1 MSRTVP
7 IRITKA
13 DRSEFAKLTANARRK
28 VKRIN
33 KNYGIDLTSEVTLP
47 KIQTFQTRKQYNQW
61 KEQVQSFTNRAN
73 LDYQYVKNP
82 FGTVASKKELNEM
95 KRKTKVVQDRA
106 RKLISGQI
114 DKPWI
119 FKNEVKATQGQRM
132 QMMGGQDEAGGVT
145 VPPDFDFNKM
155 RTQRQF
161 RERVEAVDN
170 KMDPEFYDKK
180 MARMQLNFMDIL
192 SLSFGED
199 ADELLI
205 LLNELTPKEFWEVW
219 NMFEGFDFTLYD
231 SNGQNVRADLGQ
243 LHRMETYTQS
253 FTNVTRSMDG
263 LNQMIK
269 DLKDFKNGNVDR
281 SLENF

>member
-73 LDYQYVKNP
+73 LDYQYVKNA

-95 KRKTKVVQDRA
+95 KRKTKIAQERA
-106 RKLISGQI
+106 RKLISGQM

-119 FKNEVKATQGQRM
+119 FKGQVRSTQGQRM
-132 QMMGGQDEAGGVT
+132 QMMGGPAEAAGVT

-161 RERVEAVDN
+161 TERKEAIDKRMDVDYYDR
-170 KMDPEFYDKK
+170 KME
-180 MARMQLNFMDIL
+180 RMQLNFMDIL
-192 SLSFGED
+192 SLSFGPD

-205 LLNELTPKEFWEVW
+205 LLNELTPKEFWEIYQ
-219 NMFEGFDFTLYD
+219 MFEGFDFALYD
-231 SNGQNVRADLGQ
+231 SDGQDVDANLGQ
-243 LHRMETYTQS
+243 LHRMENYTEA
-253 FTNVTRSMDG
+253 FKATREQRAELDG
-263 LNQMIK
+263 MIK
-269 DLKDFKNGNVDR
+269 NIKDFNNGNVDR

>member
-47 KIQTFQTRKQYNQW
+47 KIQSFQTRKQYNQW

-95 KRKTKVVQDRA
+95 KRKTRIAQDRA
-106 RKLISGQI
+106 RKLISGQV

-119 FKNEVKATQGQRM
+119 FKRQVRATQGQRM
-132 QMMGGQDEAGGVT
+132 EQLAGDAEAAGVT
-145 VPPDFDFNKM
+145 VPPDFDFDKM
-155 RTQRQF
+155 RTQQQF
-161 RERVEAVDN
+161 RERVEAIDRRN
-170 KMDPEFYDKK
+170 EPEYFDRK

-192 SLSFGED
+192 SLSFGPD
-199 ADELLI
+199 ADDLLI
-205 LLNELTPKEFWEVW
+205 LLNELTPKEFWEVYQ
-219 NMFEGFDFTLYD
+219 MFEGFDFALYD
-231 SNGQNVRADLGQ
+231 SDGQDVDANLGQ
-243 LHRMETYTQS
+243 LHRMENYTEAFKATSEQ
-253 FTNVTRSMDG
+253 RDG
-263 LNQMIK
+263 LKKMIS
-269 DLKDFKNGNVDR
+269 DIQDFNNGNVDR

>member
-47 KIQTFQTRKQYNQW
+47 KIQSFQTRKQYNQW

>member
-47 KIQTFQTRKQYNQW
+47 KIQSFQTRKQYNQW

-73 LDYQYVKNP
+73 LDYQYVKNA

-95 KRKTKVVQDRA
+95 KRKTKIAQERA
-106 RKLISGQI
+106 KRLISGQV

-119 FKNEVKATQGQRM
+119 FKGQVRSTQGQRM
-132 QMMGGQDEAGGVT
+132 QMMGGPAEAAGVT
-145 VPPDFDFNKM
+145 IPPDFDFNKM

-161 RERVEAVDN
+161 TERKEAIDN
-170 KMDPEFYDKK
+170 KMDPDYYDKK
-180 MARMQLNFMDIL
+180 MERMQLNFMDIL
-192 SLSFGED
+192 SLSFGSD

-205 LLNELTPKEFWEVW
+205 LLNDLTPKEFWEIYQ
-219 NMFEGFDFTLYD
+219 MFEGFDFALYD
-231 SNGQNVRADLGQ
+231 SDGQDVDANLGQ
-243 LHRMETYTQS
+243 LHRMENYTEA
-253 FTNVTRSMDG
+253 FKATREQRAELDV
-263 LNQMIK
+263 MIK
-269 DLKDFKNGNVDR
+269 NIKDFNHGNVDR

>member
-73 LDYQYVKNP
+73 LDYQYVKNA

-95 KRKTKVVQDRA
+95 KRKTKIAQERA
-106 RKLISGQI
+106 KRLISGQV

-119 FKNEVKATQGQRM
+119 FKGQVRSTQGQRM
-132 QMMGGQDEAGGVT
+132 QMMGGPAEAAGVT
-145 VPPDFDFNKM
+145 IPPDFDFNKM

-161 RERVEAVDN
+161 TERKEAIDN
-170 KMDPEFYDKK
+170 KMDPDYYDKK
-180 MARMQLNFMDIL
+180 MERMQLNFMDIL
-192 SLSFGED
+192 SLSFGSD

-205 LLNELTPKEFWEVW
+205 LLNDLTPKEFWEIYQ
-219 NMFEGFDFTLYD
+219 MFEGFDFALYD
-231 SNGQNVRADLGQ
+231 SDGQDVDANLGQ
-243 LHRMETYTQS
+243 LHRMENYTEA
-253 FTNVTRSMDG
+253 FKATREQRAELDV
-263 LNQMIK
+263 MIK
-269 DLKDFKNGNVDR
+269 NIKDFNHGNVDR

>member
-47 KIQTFQTRKQYNQW
+47 KIQSFQTRKQYNQW

-205 LLNELTPKEFWEVW
+205 LLNELTPKEFWEVYQ
-219 NMFEGFDFTLYD
+219 MFEGFDFALYD
-231 SNGQNVRADLGQ
+231 SDGQDVDANLGQ
-243 LHRMETYTQS
+243 LHRMENYTEAFKATSEQKKKKKK
-253 FTNVTRSMDG
+253 
-263 LNQMIK
+263 MIS
-269 DLKDFKNGNVDR
+269 DIQDFNNGNVDR
-281 SLENF
+281 YLENF

>member
-13 DRSEFAKLTANARRK
+13 DRSEYAKLTANARRK

-47 KIQTFQTRKQYNQW
+47 KIQSFQTRKQYNQW

-95 KRKTKVVQDRA
+95 KRKTRIAQDRA

-119 FKNEVKATQGQRM
+119 VKGKVRSTQGQRM
-132 QMMGGQDEAGGVT
+132 QMMATDDVGGVT

-161 RERVEAVDN
+161 TDRVEAINNRIEPEYYDR
-170 KMDPEFYDKK
+170 KME
-180 MARMQLNFMDIL
+180 RMQLNFMDIL
-192 SLSFGED
+192 SLSFGEE

-205 LLNELTPKEFWEVW
+205 LLNELTPKEFWELYD
-219 NMFEGFDFTLYD
+219 MFGEFDFNDYD
-231 SNGQNVRADLGQ
+231 SDGQDIRSNVDTLR
-243 LHRMETYTQS
+243 RMENYTEA
-253 FTNVTRSMDG
+253 FTSTKEQRDG
-263 LNQMIK
+263 LAGMLEKIK
-269 DLKDFKNGNVDR
+269 DFNNGNVDR

>member
-13 DRSEFAKLTANARRK
+13 DRSEYAKLTANARRK

-47 KIQTFQTRKQYNQW
+47 KIQSFQTRKQYNQW

-95 KRKTKVVQDRA
+95 KRKTRIAQDRA

-119 FKNEVKATQGQRM
+119 VKGKVRATQGQRM
-132 QMMGGQDEAGGVT
+132 QMMATDDVGGVT

-161 RERVEAVDN
+161 TDRVEAINNRIEPEYYDR
-170 KMDPEFYDKK
+170 KME
-180 MARMQLNFMDIL
+180 RMQLNFMDIL
-192 SLSFGED
+192 SLSFGEE

-205 LLNELTPKEFWEVW
+205 LLNELTPKEFWELYD
-219 NMFEGFDFTLYD
+219 MFGEFDFNDYD
-231 SNGQNVRADLGQ
+231 SDGQDIRSNVDTLR
-243 LHRMETYTQS
+243 RMENYTEA
-253 FTNVTRSMDG
+253 FTSTKEQRDG
-263 LNQMIK
+263 LAGMLEKIK
-269 DLKDFKNGNVDR
+269 DFNNGNVDR

>member
-1 MSRTVP
+1 M
-7 IRITKA
+7 
-13 DRSEFAKLTANARRK
+13 
-28 VKRIN
+28 KRVN
-33 KNYGIDLTSEVTLP
+33 DNYGIDLTSEVTLP
-47 KIQTFQTRKQYNQW
+47 KIQSFQTRKQYNQW

>member
-47 KIQTFQTRKQYNQW
+47 KIQSFQTRKQYNQW

-95 KRKTKVVQDRA
+95 KRMTKVVQDRA

-199 ADELLI
+199 ADDLLI

-231 SNGQNVRADLGQ
+231 SNGQNVRANLGQ

>member
-47 KIQTFQTRKQYNQW
+47 KIQSFQTRKQYNQW

-95 KRKTKVVQDRA
+95 KRKTRIAQDRA
-106 RKLISGQI
+106 RKLISGQV

-119 FKNEVKATQGQRM
+119 FKGKVRATQGQRM
-132 QMMGGQDEAGGVT
+132 EQLAGDAEAAGVT
-145 VPPDFDFNKM
+145 VPPDFDFDKM
-155 RTQRQF
+155 RTQQQF
-161 RERVEAVDN
+161 RERVEAIDRRN
-170 KMDPEFYDKK
+170 EPEYFDRK

-192 SLSFGED
+192 SLSFGPD
-199 ADELLI
+199 ADDLLI
-205 LLNELTPKEFWEVW
+205 LLNELTPKEFWEVYQ
-219 NMFEGFDFTLYD
+219 MFEGFDFALYD
-231 SNGQNVRADLGQ
+231 SDGQDVDANLGQ
-243 LHRMETYTQS
+243 LHRMENYTEAFKATSEQ
-253 FTNVTRSMDG
+253 RDG
-263 LNQMIK
+263 LKKMIS
-269 DLKDFKNGNVDR
+269 DIQDFNNGNVVR